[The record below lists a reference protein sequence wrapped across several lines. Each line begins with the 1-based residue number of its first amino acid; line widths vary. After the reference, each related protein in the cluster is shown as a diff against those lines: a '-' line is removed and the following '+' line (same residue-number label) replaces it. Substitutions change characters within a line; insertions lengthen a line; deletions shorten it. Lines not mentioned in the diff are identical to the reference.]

1 MQFLFMIGAIAYAT
15 MYDPVAVYRN
25 ELRHLPEKLKQER
38 IRETINNTFTLIQDQ
53 VMQAAIRNEHETNF
67 TLFCLEPNVMQNKY
81 HLYRKQGSTYVLLEQ
96 EEYDYQ
102 YNQYL
107 QPYPELV
114 PLPVKP
120 HCSVKDGYELYN
132 RHGGVN
138 QPYRP
143 DHPYYIPLDFTAKN
157 KPGIARQNLEQEPIL
172 YVQQFFQLFN
182 HHFPDLT
189 LAISHERKSEGI
201 FDKDCCPVYIVSW

>member
-1 MQFLFMIGAIAYAT
+1 MICAIAYAIN
-15 MYDPVAVYRN
+15 YDPVPVYRN

-53 VMQAAIRNEHETNF
+53 VMQSAIRNEHETNF
-67 TLFCLEPNVMQNKY
+67 TLFCLEPNLMQKKMDNI
-81 HLYRKQGSTYVLLEQ
+81 YRKQGSTYVLLEP
-96 EEYDYQ
+96 EEYQ
-102 YNQYL
+102 GMYNENLHMY
-107 QPYPELV
+107 PPELV

-132 RHGGVN
+132 RHGGVT
-138 QPYRP
+138 QPYPP
-143 DHPYYIPLDFTAKN
+143 DHPYYIPLDFTATR

-189 LAISHERKSEGI
+189 LTISHDRTSEGI